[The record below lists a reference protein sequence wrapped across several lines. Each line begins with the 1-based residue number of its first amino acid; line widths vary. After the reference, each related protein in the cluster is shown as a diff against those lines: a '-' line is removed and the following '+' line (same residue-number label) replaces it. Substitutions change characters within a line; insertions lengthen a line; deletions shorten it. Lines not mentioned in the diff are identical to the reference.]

1 MRALRQGRSKVSP
14 KNAEHTNT
22 ANSILISG
30 PDFIY
35 SAAHR
40 GIVRLVTRGVTPYV
54 IDGANLLDVYFLVRE
69 AEFAGIPVD
78 IFMNKVQVAR
88 AFNPFQVVS
97 IIEKVPERSTVIIF
111 GPISLLTDK
120 NEGTGYRES
129 LKILSGIRDR
139 ILSRKAFFFLIQ
151 KIPYRNGPLLDK
163 LAGFTGFKV
172 LIKGG
177 VIMGRTIMPYSMTM
191 ELQKERLKK
200 FKRALRKEDQEYL
213 DEIFK
218 YAKKHV
224 QAGSYAAFPDPII
237 PVFLSAFIEQEK
249 KIREL
254 EKKVK
259 ALENG
264 IPL

>member
-1 MRALRQGRSKVSP
+1 MRAGKQKQSKVHKSI
-14 KNAEHTNT
+14 EDTNM
-22 ANSILISG
+22 AKSILISG

-40 GIVRLVTRGVTPYV
+40 GIVRLVARGITLYL
-54 IDGANLLDVYFLVRE
+54 IDGANLLDVYFLIRE
-69 AEFAGIPVD
+69 AESMGIPAD
-78 IFMNKVQVAR
+78 IFLSKVKVAR

-97 IIEKVPERSTVIIF
+97 IIEKVPERSIVVIL

-120 NEGTGYRES
+120 NDGLSYRES
-129 LKILSGIRDR
+129 LKVLSGIRDK
-139 ILSRKAFFFLIQ
+139 LLPRKAVFLLIQ
-151 KIPYRNGPLLDK
+151 KLPSKNGPLLDK
-163 LAGFTGFKV
+163 LARFTGFKV
-172 LIKGG
+172 LINGG

-254 EKKVK
+254 EKRVK

>member
-1 MRALRQGRSKVSP
+1 MSVNRRTGVHRSLKVRESS
-14 KNAEHTNT
+14 
-22 ANSILISG
+22 NSILISG

-40 GIVRLVTRGVTPYV
+40 GIIRLVSRGITPYV

-69 AEFAGIPVD
+69 AEYMGIHSD
-78 IFMNKVQVAR
+78 IFLNKVQVAR
-88 AFNPFQVVS
+88 AFNPFQIVS
-97 IIEKVPERSTVIIF
+97 IIEKVPDGSIAVIL

-120 NEGTGYRES
+120 NEGFNYRES
-129 LKILSGIRDR
+129 LKVINSIRKR
-139 ILSRKAFFFLIQ
+139 LLSRKAVFLFIQ
-151 KIPYRNGPLLDK
+151 KLPSRNGFLLDK
-163 LAGFTGFKV
+163 FARFTGFKV
-172 LIKGG
+172 LINGG
-177 VIMGRTIMPYSMTM
+177 VIMGRTIMPFSMAM

-213 DEIFK
+213 EEIFK

-224 QAGSYAAFPDPII
+224 HAGSYAAFPDPII
-237 PVFLSAFIEQEK
+237 SVFLSAFIEQEK

-254 EKKVK
+254 EERVK

-264 IPL
+264 LPF

>member
-1 MRALRQGRSKVSP
+1 MRTLKQRQSKVSP
-14 KNAEHTNT
+14 KSVEHTTT

-40 GIVRLVTRGVTPYV
+40 GIVRLVASGITPYV
-54 IDGANLLDVYFLVRE
+54 IDGANLLDVYFLVSE
-69 AEFAGIPVD
+69 AGLAGIPAD
-78 IFMNKVQVAR
+78 IFMRKVQVAR
-88 AFNPFQVVS
+88 AFNPFQIVS
-97 IIEKVPERSTVIIF
+97 IIEKVPERSMAIIL

-120 NEGTGYRES
+120 NEGLGYRES
-129 LKILSGIRDR
+129 LKVLSSIRDK
-139 ILSRKAFFFLIQ
+139 LSSKKAFFFLIQ
-151 KIPYRNGPLLDK
+151 KIPSRNGSLLDK
-163 LAGFTGFKV
+163 LAKFTGFKV
-172 LIKGG
+172 LINGG

-254 EKKVK
+254 EKRVK

-264 IPL
+264 ISL